1 MIMVNLHFVRDVVPL
16 ADSDETSGI
25 EHKVSLGLNTN
36 QVKYR
41 HLSNL
46 FHVRGPPGLFKKRL
60 GCANFIHYVIVNQSM
75 EV

>member
-46 FHVRGPPGLFKKRL
+46 DLRHWTKDSFQEVP
-60 GCANFIHYVIVNQSM
+60 NFLAYNFN
-75 EV
+75 